1 MPRVSSFAEAKLLPR
16 LEADVFIA
24 GSGPIGAT
32 FAVELHKLRPNL
44 KIIMTDIG
52 GLDTVVP
59 GSHKKNSV
67 DFQKD
72 IDRFVNVIQGDLS
85 TVSVPVTN
93 VPVTN
98 ADPDAFLPWFEDI
111 QVNVNG
117 KKETASKWYLRNNQ
131 NPEQA
136 PEFNL
141 GAEAVT
147 RCVGGMSTHWTCAC
161 PELHP
166 TLERPLLSSNQT
178 ENDALWKDLYPRA
191 RKLIGVGDD
200 QFAFSIRHQL
210 VLQTLTKAFPKREFK
225 ELPLACHRNPAAPK
239 FVTWHSANTVFQSF
253 GVPLTVDEDE
263 VVRAGTFFELY
274 PNTRCTRL
282 WQDPTT
288 DTGDIALAECQ
299 RLRVGEAGQDIRIKG
314 KVYIIAAGAV
324 GTPQILANSYF
335 RPEQKMPAL
344 GKYITEQMMAFCQI
358 MLYRELI
365 NKVRDKPE
373 PEWKARV
380 EEHIKEHPLDPIAM
394 PFDEPE
400 PQVTSPVHVDHPW
413 HTQIHRDAFSYGK
426 VGATIDSRV
435 VVDLRFFGRNEPL
448 ERNTL
453 TFSKVHRDGYDM
465 PQPTFHFQMSE
476 KSRKESAVMMADM
489 TQVAT
494 KIGGYLPGS
503 EPQFLEPGLV
513 LHLAGTFRAYEPGR
527 VTDNKDIKSYSVV
540 DTYSKVHD
548 FSNLYLGGNG
558 IIPTAFAAN
567 YAQPSAT

>member
-1 MPRVSSFAEAKLLPR
+1 MPRVSSFAEAKVLPQ

-32 FAVELHKLRPNL
+32 FAVELHRLRPDL
-44 KIIMTDIG
+44 KIIMTEIG

-98 ADPDAFLPWFEDI
+98 ADPE
-111 QVNVNG
+111 
-117 KKETASKWYLRNNQ
+117 SKWYLRNNQ

-225 ELPLACHRNPAAPK
+225 ELPLACHRNPEAPK

-253 GVPLTVDEDE
+253 GVPLTVDENE
-263 VVRAGTFFELY
+263 VVRAGDFFELY
-274 PNTRCTRL
+274 PNTRCTRV
-282 WQDPTT
+282 WQDPSTE
-288 DTGDIALAECQ
+288 TGEIALAECQ
-299 RLRVGEAGQDIRIKG
+299 RLRVGKAGQDIRVKA

-335 RPEQKMPAL
+335 RTEQRMPAL

-380 EEHIKEHPLDPIAM
+380 EEHIKEYPLDPIAM

-476 KSRKESAVMMADM
+476 KSRKESAV
-489 TQVAT
+489 AT

-513 LHLAGTFRAYEPGR
+513 LHLA
-527 VTDNKDIKSYSVV
+527 SYSVV

-567 YAQPSAT
+567 PTLTSICYAIRASEHIAKNVFK